1 MSRVPATFE
10 QVPAVVALKTRCAAG
25 HFQTA
30 PMSAA
35 PAAADSDN
43 VVTNEHSGLAAVA
56 AAAAAAASATP
67 LMQGIPGMPAGMSHQ
82 DLMAAA
88 LMQMAIH
95 HAQLGASMANVGF
108 EGLAG
113 MPRAFPPHTPGSSCH
128 HQPRCAARGVGGSVD
143 CVEHV

>member
-1 MSRVPATFE
+1 
-10 QVPAVVALKTRCAAG
+10 
-25 HFQTA
+25 
-30 PMSAA
+30 MSAA
-35 PAAADSDN
+35 PAAAAAGAADSDN
-43 VVTNEHSGLAAVA
+43 VVTNENSGLAAVA
-56 AAAAAAASATP
+56 AAAAAAASAAP

-113 MPRAFPPHTPGSSCH
+113 MPRAFPPHASGSSCH
-128 HQPRCAARGVGGSVD
+128 HRPRCATRAVGGSVA